1 MICLNNVELSVLMC
15 TYNSENYICE
25 TIESILNQTFCNF
38 EFIIVDDGST
48 DGTEAIIKKFKDS
61 RIKYYKLPENVGVG
75 KASNYGLKKVRG
87 KYIARADSDDIYNKK
102 RFEKQKNFLDQ
113 NKDFCMVGSLSEYF
127 CSNENNERYKYCKN
141 YIEKQNNSILTEKD
155 MHEKL
160 YWYCCLINSS
170 IMARTEVIKKYGY
183 GNFRIGEDYKL
194 FYELNKDGYKITNIN
209 EILCKIRVS
218 DKSICSTSTSEVYRV
233 LYEIKKEEIKNL
245 FKADNRKV
253 YIWGAGGLGKNLY
266 NIFKENGFEINGFV
280 DGVEEKWNTTI
291 FNTTVKSPYEVINSS
306 KNIKVIVASEPGRV
320 SIVTYLKSMKYNNL
334 IDYLVF

>member
-1 MICLNNVELSVLMC
+1 MNNVELSVLMC
-15 TYNSENYICE
+15 TYNSGKYICE
-25 TIESILNQTFCNF
+25 TVESILNQTFCNF

-75 KASNYGLKKVRG
+75 KASNYGLKKARG
-87 KYIARADSDDIYNKK
+87 KYIARADSDDIYDKK
-102 RFEKQKNFLDQ
+102 RFEKQKYFLDQ

-170 IMARTEVIKKYGY
+170 IMARTEIVKKYGY

-194 FYELNKDGYKITNIN
+194 FYDLNKDGYKITNIN

-218 DKSICSTSTSEVYRV
+218 DKSICSTNILAVYKI
-233 LYEIKKEEIKNL
+233 LYEIKKEEIKEL
-245 FKADNRKV
+245 FKSDDREV

-266 NIFKENGFEINGFV
+266 NIFKENGFKVNGFV
-280 DGVEEKWNTTI
+280 DGCEEKWNTRV
-291 FNTTVKSPYEVINSS
+291 FNMTVRSPYEVISSS
-306 KNIKVIVASEPGRV
+306 KNIKVIVASEPGRF
-320 SIVTYLKSMKYNNL
+320 SIVKYLKGMKYNNL
-334 IDYLVF
+334 IDYVVF